1 MTRRRRM
8 KIPSLSTT
16 LVSSLFLILSS
27 QLLAVAETHHHIRP
41 GFLYTTTRGRCTP
54 QFWSGRREAWPRMVP
69 ETSTVSNVFGSRVY
83 ERFRSDLTLL
93 EATARNDEEENPY
106 GGLVKE
112 GSAALLNSY
121 AREGFPYK
129 PWEVKTL
136 MIKALVS
143 EAAAASQAKH
153 FSLANHACT

>member
-1 MTRRRRM
+1 MGSTLLNTLFPYLF
-8 KIPSLSTT
+8 ISLL
-16 LVSSLFLILSS
+16 LV
-27 QLLAVAETHHHIRP
+27 AAAAHRP
-41 GFLYTTTRGRCTP
+41 GFVYTRSRGRCTP

-83 ERFRSDLTLL
+83 ERYRSDLTLM
-93 EATARNDEEENPY
+93 EATARNDEEKNPF

-129 PWEVKTL
+129 PWQVKTL
-136 MIKALVS
+136 VIQALVS
-143 EAAAASQAKH
+143 EATAASQAKQ
-153 FSLANHACT
+153 FSLANQACL

>member
-1 MTRRRRM
+1 MSS
-8 KIPSLSTT
+8 ILWCT
-16 LVSSLFLILSS
+16 LFCLLLSS
-27 QLLAVAETHHHIRP
+27 VVAAAHRP
-41 GFLYTTTRGRCTP
+41 GFLYTRSTGRCTP

-83 ERFRSDLTLL
+83 ERYRVDLTLV
-93 EATARNDEEENPY
+93 EATGRNDEEENPF

-129 PWEVKTL
+129 PWQIKTL
-136 MIKALVS
+136 IIQALVS
-143 EAAAASQAKH
+143 EVAAASQAKQ
-153 FSLANHACT
+153 FSLANQACF